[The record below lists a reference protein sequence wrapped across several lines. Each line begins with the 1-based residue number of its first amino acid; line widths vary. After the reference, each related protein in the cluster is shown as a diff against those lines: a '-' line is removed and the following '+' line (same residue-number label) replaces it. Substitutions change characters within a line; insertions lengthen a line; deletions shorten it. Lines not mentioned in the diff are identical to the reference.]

1 MTQEPVAVAID
12 VSHLTRWFS
21 RVMWLGI
28 LANLGMALPTLL
40 MPARMLAW
48 SRLPITVPI
57 VWTQFSALLLVL
69 LSAFYIPAAVDPQR
83 HRAVAWLAVLARL
96 AGVAF
101 FVGLQPREYHLFGY
115 FDLTFFVPEAAL
127 LASIA
132 SPSAARGL
140 KPTPYESPW
149 RL

>member
-1 MTQEPVAVAID
+1 MARISDGRLETGRSLWGQG
-12 VSHLTRWFS
+12 W
-21 RVMWLGI
+21 GI
-28 LANLGMALPTLL
+28 VG
-40 MPARMLAW
+40 
-48 SRLPITVPI
+48 
-57 VWTQFSALLLVL
+57 LLVL